1 MALAPTE
8 FYDELIATIDG
19 HRAALPQDG
28 ASFFNRPLS
37 DRELVEWLSFQAYYE
52 LKAAHFIGRWLAD
65 TPERDLLVMLAQQVE
80 DEALH
85 YEYCM
90 RCLDRRGISSLD
102 GWQPEPEWEEWIDV
116 WYPSGADTL
125 ERVAAHNLTGEL
137 GACQAFLEI
146 KPRLPEDVNKAFER
160 IIPDEQFHMKIG
172 RHAIERYCVTDDQQ
186 ERVRARVM
194 QTFAFEEAGRVA
206 FNRRMARLGLADA
219 P

>member
-1 MALAPTE
+1 MALEPTT
-8 FYDELIATIDG
+8 FYDELIATIEN
-19 HRAALPQDG
+19 HRAAAPQDG
-28 ASFFNRPLS
+28 ATFFNRPLS
-37 DRELVEWLSFQAYYE
+37 ERELVEWLSFQAWYE

-65 TPERDLLVMLAQQVE
+65 TPERDMLVMLAQQVE

-102 GWQPEPEWEEWIDV
+102 SWTPEPEWEQWIDV

-125 ERVAAHNLTGEL
+125 ERVTAHNLTGEL

-146 KPRLPEDVNKAFER
+146 KPRLPEDVSKTFDR

-172 RHAIERYCVTDDQQ
+172 RHVVERYALTDDQQ
-186 ERVRARVM
+186 ERVRARVVE
-194 QTFAFEEAGRVA
+194 TFAYEEAGRIA

-219 P
+219 

>member
-1 MALAPTE
+1 MALEPTA
-8 FYDELIATIDG
+8 FYDELIATIEG
-19 HRAALPQDG
+19 HRAAAPQDG
-28 ASFFNRPLS
+28 ATFFNRPLS
-37 DRELVEWLSFQAYYE
+37 EQELVEWLSFQAWYE

-65 TPERDLLVMLAQQVE
+65 TPERDMLVMLAQQVE

-90 RCLDRRGISSLD
+90 RCLDRRGITSLD
-102 GWQPEPEWEEWIDV
+102 AWTPEPEWQEWIEV

-125 ERVAAHNLTGEL
+125 ERVTAHNLTGEL

-146 KPRLPEDVNKAFER
+146 KPRLPEDVSKTFDR

-172 RHAIERYCVTDDQQ
+172 RLVVERYALTDEQQ
-186 ERVRARVM
+186 ARVRARVVE
-194 QTFAFEEAGRVA
+194 TFAYEEAGRIA

-219 P
+219 